1 MSVAFDA
8 IRQTVF
14 NTDELEAELRRVQDE
29 MELTAGMLE
38 QIIRENATVALDQT
52 VYNAR
57 FEEISMKYDGL
68 KASCETLEEAI
79 RDKTARK
86 AEAED
91 FIRELMKRPALITEF
106 DPIAYHILVDRMTVF
121 KKDRVVVR
129 FKNGVVIEA

>member
-1 MSVAFDA
+1 MVRLDKSQFVDEHKRPSGRFFYPQKEVNRHDLYLSARLYGLF
-8 IRQTVF
+8 RQ
-14 NTDELEAELRRVQDE
+14 RSGRP
-29 MELTAGMLE
+29 
-38 QIIRENATVALDQT
+38 
-52 VYNAR
+52 YNAR

-79 RDKTARK
+79 RDKTARR

-91 FIRELMKRPALITEF
+91 FIRELMKQPELITEF

-129 FKNGVVIEA
+129 FKNGVEIEA